1 MSLNPDLKS
10 IDCTACGAGLDV
22 LGGGRVTVHICP
34 YCGTELDAL
43 DSYRALRRFNDVE
56 RPETPFPIGITGR
69 LYGVDFTVI
78 GILQYREYWQGEA
91 YTWLDHQLYS
101 PTHGYAWL
109 TIEDGHLIFAR
120 RYRGG
125 GGWMSERQV
134 ETSDYPPEV
143 SIGGERF
150 RYYETSTST
159 ITYAEGEFTWAPQR
173 DERTTE
179 VTAISDGAGMGFAQT
194 GTERETYRMTYIT
207 PEEAEAAFGV
217 KTGLVP
223 RGVHALQPLQKGP
236 NHGFLTKAGLAF
248 AALSL
253 MIAGI
258 LSARPGETI
267 LSNRLISFG
276 QLPMEIPFTIET
288 PGRLTRIYLEG
299 DTRNSWAYFALE
311 LEDPEGEP
319 LFEAGRTVEYYYGTD
334 ADGRWTEG
342 TNRANLTFRPEVAGE
357 YTLALSLEEGAHWGA
372 VYPQSSAPTGPVF
385 RQLKMDIRSNL
396 SSGRWMVVLAVVF
409 GLIGSYPLFRKYW
422 HEKRR
427 WSGSDWTDED

>member
-10 IDCTACGAGLDV
+10 VDCTACGAGLDV

-56 RPETPFPIGITGR
+56 RPKTPFPIGTTGR
-69 LYGVDFTVI
+69 LYGVEFTVI
-78 GILQYREYWQGEA
+78 GLLQHREFWQGVA

-109 TIEDGHLIFAR
+109 TIEDGHLVFSR
-120 RYRGG
+120 RHRGG

-134 ETSDYPPEV
+134 DTSEYQPEV

-159 ITYAEGEFTWAPQR
+159 ITYAEGEFTWAPQK

-179 VTAISDGAGMGFAQT
+179 VTAISDGAGMGFSQT
-194 GTERETYRMTYIT
+194 GTERETYRMTYVT
-207 PEEAEAAFGV
+207 PEEAEDAFGV
-217 KTGLVP
+217 ATGLMP
-223 RGVHALQPLQKGP
+223 RGVHALQSFRAGA
-236 NHGFLTKAGLAF
+236 NHRFLVMAGIVF
-248 AALSL
+248 ALLSL
-253 MIAGI
+253 LIAGV
-258 LSARPGETI
+258 LESLPGQAVARTRHIAMADFPAE
-267 LSNRLISFG
+267 L
-276 QLPMEIPFTIET
+276 PFTIDT
-288 PGRLTRIYLEG
+288 PNRLTRITLDG
-299 DTRNSWAYFALE
+299 DASNSWAYLSLE
-311 LEDPEGEP
+311 LEDPEGDP
-319 LFEAGRTVEYYYGTD
+319 VFEAGRTVEYYYGSD

-342 TNRANLTFRPEVAGE
+342 TNRASLTFRPEMAGE
-357 YTLALSLEEGAHWGA
+357 YHLTVSLEESGFWGGDFPVGNRKTPA
-372 VYPQSSAPTGPVF
+372 QISAIDVG
-385 RQLKMDIRSNL
+385 IRSGL

-409 GLIGSYPLFRKYW
+409 GLIGGYPLFRKYW

-427 WSGSDWTDED
+427 WSGSDWIDED